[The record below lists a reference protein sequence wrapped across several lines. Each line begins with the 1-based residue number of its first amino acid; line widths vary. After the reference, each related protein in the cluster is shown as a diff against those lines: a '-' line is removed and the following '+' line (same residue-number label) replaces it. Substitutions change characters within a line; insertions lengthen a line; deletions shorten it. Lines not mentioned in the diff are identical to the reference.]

1 VSGGLPVV
9 SRRSVGSQIRVLIG
23 ILVILVPLGAV
34 VSVATIHSQSAAVR
48 ALTLALGPAREANSA
63 VLLDMT
69 RAEGAWRER
78 VVGAPAPV
86 DPLSLRARVEREL
99 DAVGTGT
106 QSQELAAD
114 DRARFGE
121 LVATQRG
128 AVESWFAAAAASL
141 ENVPSGPPAGA
152 PPGPP
157 GGATPGSTA
166 APPTAPAPQQR
177 TVVETAYAAFLKAN
191 TTLEDSIRSLRD
203 AARVDSREATGITSG
218 VIIAAAALVLIVLVA
233 AGFGMDRAV
242 GRPLAR
248 LREVVRRQ
256 AEEDVIAMANQE
268 EGALEVRMLARDF
281 NDLTRANARLVD
293 QQAAVLEMQELVLDV
308 GRGARAAADV
318 REALQR
324 VTSRL
329 GAGLGADRVLLYT
342 LADDGQSIEDR
353 LQWHTDD
360 LPDLPPLP
368 RSLAQ
373 QVGAV
378 NDELR
383 RDAGFFDLG
392 DLLAHEAYGDER
404 IRAFHRATGALSL
417 LMLPVGTGGR
427 GLGIVAVLMVNA
439 PRRWHRHEIQ
449 AAQQC
454 AAIAAQSIVSLRLSQ
469 MQDEQVQRLTE
480 LDRQKTDF
488 MATVSHELRTPLT
501 SISGYLELLV
511 DGDFGEVSDGQ
522 HVALDIIG
530 RNATRLR
537 GLIEDLLVLNKI
549 EISGLQAIAEE
560 VAVRDLLRTVTETM
574 GPVAAAS
581 GVRLV
586 CPDVPGDLV
595 VKVDRGQVERA
606 LINLGSNAVKFTPEG
621 GEVVLTAE
629 RSGGS
634 TIISVHDTGIGIP
647 AADLARLSER
657 FFRAGNATAAA
668 IPGTGLGL
676 AIVRA
681 IVEGHGGELVIASVE
696 GEGSTMQVVLP
707 VAARTTV
714 SA

>member
-1 VSGGLPVV
+1 M
-9 SRRSVGSQIRVLIG
+9 GSQIRVLIG
-23 ILVILVPLGAV
+23 ILVILVPLSAV

-48 ALTLALGPAREANSA
+48 ALTLALGPASEANSS
-63 VLLDMT
+63 VVLDMT
-69 RAEGAWRER
+69 RAEGAWRQA
-78 VVGAPAPV
+78 VVEAPAPV
-86 DPLSLRARVEREL
+86 DPLSLQARIDDELDRVER
-99 DAVGTGT
+99 GT
-106 QSQELAAD
+106 QSTELAAA
-114 DRARFGE
+114 DRARY
-121 LVATQRG
+121 ATLLG
-128 AVESWFAAAAASL
+128 AERATVDEWFAAAKASL
-141 ENVPSGPPAGA
+141 AGA
-152 PPGPP
+152 PSS
-157 GGATPGSTA
+157 ASGSPAVDPA
-166 APPTAPAPQQR
+166 AR
-177 TVVETAYAAFLKAN
+177 TRAETAYARFGQASASLGD
-191 TTLEDSIRSLRD
+191 TIRAHRN

-308 GRGARAAADV
+308 GRGARGAADV

-324 VTSRL
+324 VTSKL

-392 DLLAHEAYGDER
+392 DLLAHGAYADER
-404 IRAFHRATGALSL
+404 VRAFHRATGALSL

-427 GLGIVAVLMVNA
+427 GLGIMAVLMVNA

-574 GPVAAAS
+574 EPVAAAS
-581 GVRLV
+581 GVRLI
-586 CPDVPGDLV
+586 CPVVPDDLV

-707 VAARTTV
+707 VAQPAGV
-714 SA
+714 MA

>member
-1 VSGGLPVV
+1 MTSGLPVV
-9 SRRSVGSQIRVLIG
+9 SRRSVGSQIRLLIS
-23 ILVILVPLGAV
+23 ILVILVPVGAI
-34 VSVATIHSQSAAVR
+34 VSVATIHSQGAAVR
-48 ALTLALGPAREANSA
+48 ALTLALGPAREFNAT

-69 RAEGAWRER
+69 RAEGAWRQ
-78 VVGAPAPV
+78 VAGGIPSGL
-86 DPLSLRARVEREL
+86 DPLSLQPTVEAEL
-99 DAVGTGT
+99 DRLTTATRSEELSSADRALYGGLVAEERRAVDAWF
-106 QSQELAAD
+106 EAARESLQGLSPATSTAAA
-114 DRARFGE
+114 DRART
-121 LVATQRG
+121 VA
-128 AVESWFAAAAASL
+128 
-141 ENVPSGPPAGA
+141 
-152 PPGPP
+152 
-157 GGATPGSTA
+157 
-166 APPTAPAPQQR
+166 
-177 TVVETAYAAFLKAN
+177 AYARFRSAN
-191 TTLEDSIRSLRD
+191 DSLGSSIQTQRD
-203 AARVDSREATGITSG
+203 AARVDSREATAITSG
-218 VIIAAAALVLIVLVA
+218 VIIVVAGAVLLVLFA

-308 GRGARAAADV
+308 GRTVRSAVDV
-318 REALQR
+318 HEALQR
-324 VTSRL
+324 VTTKL

-342 LADDGQSIEDR
+342 LGDDGQTIEDR

-373 QVGAV
+373 QVGVV

-383 RDAGFFDLG
+383 RDVGFFDLG
-392 DLLAHEAYGDER
+392 DLLAHRAYDDER
-404 IRAFHRATGALSL
+404 VRAFHRATGARSL

-427 GLGIVAVLMVNA
+427 GLGILSVMMVSA

-454 AAIAAQSIVSLRLSQ
+454 SAIAAQSIVALRLSQ
-469 MQDEQVQRLTE
+469 MQDEQVKRLTE

-501 SISGYLELLV
+501 SISGYHELLV
-511 DGDFGEVSDGQ
+511 DGDFGDVSDAQ
-522 HVALDIIG
+522 HVALGIIG

-549 EISGLQAIAEE
+549 EISGLQSVSEN

-574 GPVAAAS
+574 EPVAAGG
-581 GVRLV
+581 GVQLV
-586 CPDVPGDLV
+586 CTDVPDDLV
-595 VKVDRGQVERA
+595 VRVDRGQVERA

-621 GEVVLTAE
+621 GQVLLSAE
-629 RSGGS
+629 RSGES

-696 GEGSTMQVVLP
+696 GEGTTMQVVLP
-707 VAARTTV
+707 VAQPATV
-714 SA
+714 AV

>member
-1 VSGGLPVV
+1 MNGGLPAV

-23 ILVILVPLGAV
+23 ILVLLVPLSAV

-48 ALTLALGPAREANSA
+48 ALTLALGPASEANNA

-69 RAEGAWRER
+69 RAEGAWREA
-78 VVGAPAPV
+78 VLGGPAPV
-86 DPLSLRARVEREL
+86 DPLSLQPRIEEQLGRVEQ
-99 DAVGTGT
+99 GT
-106 QSQELAAD
+106 QSTELTAP
-114 DRARFGE
+114 DRARF
-121 LVATQRG
+121 ATLLAAERA
-128 AVESWFAAAAASL
+128 AVNEWFTAARASLAAA
-141 ENVPSGPPAGA
+141 PTGPTGPAG
-152 PPGPP
+152 
-157 GGATPGSTA
+157 
-166 APPTAPAPQQR
+166 PAPVALALR
-177 TVVETAYAAFLKAN
+177 GRVETAYAAFGKASG
-191 TTLEDSIRSLRD
+191 TLGDTIRAHRN
-203 AARVDSREATGITSG
+203 AARADSREATGITSA
-218 VIIAAAALVLIVLVA
+218 VIIVAAALVLVVLVA

-308 GRGARAAADV
+308 GRGARGAADV

-324 VTSRL
+324 VTSKL

-342 LADDGQSIEDR
+342 LADDEQSVADR
-353 LQWHTDD
+353 LQWHTDE

-392 DLLAHEAYGDER
+392 DLLAHQAYADER
-404 IRAFHRATGALSL
+404 VRAFHRATGALSL

-427 GLGIVAVLMVNA
+427 GLGILAVLMVNA

-469 MQDEQVQRLTE
+469 MQDEQVRRLTE

-511 DGDFGEVSDGQ
+511 DGDFGEVTDGQ

-560 VAVRDLLRTVTETM
+560 VAVRDLLRSVTETM
-574 GPVAAAS
+574 EPVAAAS
-581 GVRLV
+581 GVRLI
-586 CPDVPGDLV
+586 CPEVPDDLV

-647 AADLARLSER
+647 AGDLARLSER

-707 VAARTTV
+707 VAQAAGV
-714 SA
+714 PA